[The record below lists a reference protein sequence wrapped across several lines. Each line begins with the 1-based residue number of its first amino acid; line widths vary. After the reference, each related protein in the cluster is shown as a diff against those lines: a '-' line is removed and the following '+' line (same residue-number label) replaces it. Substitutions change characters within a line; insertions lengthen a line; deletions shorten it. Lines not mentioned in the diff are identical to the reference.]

1 MIPIYGLDGRY
12 SEFGIYFEMKIN
24 CKAQKGFS
32 KVRISQFFFYFFLQE
47 FNYYF
52 LNNENFQNI
61 LMKKKIALDFP
72 VSHCIII
79 PKFKLNLSTLES
91 NYYLKNN
98 KYLASSSFI

>member
-32 KVRISQFFFYFFLQE
+32 KVGISQFFFYRFLLQE

-52 LNNENFQNI
+52 LNNGNFQNI
-61 LMKKKIALDFP
+61 FNETKKITLDFP

-79 PKFKLNLSTLES
+79 PKFKLSLSTLES
-91 NYYLKNN
+91 NYYLKIINT
-98 KYLASSSFI
+98 